1 MTSVTEGAD
10 LFVSACFARVRPLGN
25 CPEDR
30 GGCGMIRRVDN
41 VSVEVK
47 AWHPWTKKV
56 GLSLRIGRMTL
67 PLGRRQRSEV
77 ESMEMKSR
85 ILPVFYGQSGA
96 KSYWRYKNRFFVEND
111 RLELED
117 IHAVLAARDRRT
129 EMQIQR
135 AKTYL
140 RGGMPQRGGIPLS
153 QQGRRRDS
161 SSIH

>member
-1 MTSVTEGAD
+1 
-10 LFVSACFARVRPLGN
+10 
-25 CPEDR
+25 
-30 GGCGMIRRVDN
+30 MIRRVDN

-56 GLSLRIGRMTL
+56 GLSLQIGRMTL
-67 PLGRRQRSEV
+67 PLGRRLRSEV
-77 ESMEMKSR
+77 ESMEAKSR
-85 ILPVFYGQSGA
+85 TLPVFYGQSGA

-117 IHAVLAARDRRT
+117 MHAVLAARDRRQ

-135 AKTYL
+135 AKIYL
-140 RGGMPQRGGIPLS
+140 RGGMPQRGGIPRRD
-153 QQGRRRDS
+153 QQGRQRER